1 MSVDTLF
8 SAKAGRA
15 ERMLKRQYDN
25 PLFGDLK
32 IEPFDIQD
40 ARKRDTEEVEAF
52 VNEFRDLVQQVVDLK
67 PSAEADEVLKLKEA
81 LDKAYETSSGLAGD
95 QAEIKEMIQRLL
107 GLMMQ
112 SMWKAVGNDAQGI
125 SKLEMEEQA
134 RQAHFALLEFPF
146 IADMLAPESP
156 VTEDL
161 LVPCLLSEKAE
172 AVALAYQLF
181 DPEQQQYLYAQASD
195 LLKRLQ
201 NGEDSSHQRVQQAE
215 QRLQEMAGLIAPANQ
230 QPG

>member
-1 MSVDTLF
+1 MSIDTLF
-8 SAKAGRA
+8 SPRAGRE
-15 ERMLKRQYDN
+15 ERMLKRQYQN

-40 ARKRDTEEVEAF
+40 ARKRDAEAVESF
-52 VNEFRDLVQQVVDLK
+52 IEEFRELVEKVSSL
-67 PSAEADEVLKLKEA
+67 PPNAEADDVLKLKEA
-81 LDKAYETSSGLAGD
+81 LDKAYETSAGLAGD
-95 QAEIKEMIQRLL
+95 QAELREMIKHLL

-112 SMWKAVGNDAQGI
+112 GMWKAVGNDAQGI

-161 LVPCLLSEKAE
+161 LIPCLLSESEE
-172 AVALAYQLF
+172 AVKLAFQLF
-181 DPEQQQYLYAQASD
+181 EPEQQKLIYQQANELMAEQDNS
-195 LLKRLQ
+195 
-201 NGEDSSHQRVQQAE
+201 NPRVQQAQ
-215 QRLQEMAGLIAPANQ
+215 QRLEEMAAMLKEIN
-230 QPG
+230 